1 MFREFSSQP
10 ITNLTQLITNN
21 SQLNNMFG
29 FQKLTVYQ
37 EARSLVKDVYLI
49 LEKYPR
55 HENYALCDQLRRAVI
70 SVPSNIAEGVSRNS
84 IKEKVRF
91 LEIAYGSL
99 MEVLCQLELSLDLGY
114 LTNDEMNTFEGKI
127 ETIAK
132 FISGLKKS
140 IS

>member
-1 MFREFSSQP
+1 
-10 ITNLTQLITNN
+10 
-21 SQLNNMFG
+21 MFG

-37 EARSLVKDVYLI
+37 EARTLVKDIYLI

-84 IKEKVRF
+84 IKEKVHF

-99 MEVLCQLELSLDLGY
+99 MEVLCQLELSFDLGY
-114 LTNDEMNTFEGKI
+114 LTNDEMKTFEGKI

-132 FISGLKKS
+132 LISGLKKS